1 MGISAISA
9 QSAAGVTEMRISY
22 GPGYRLYFVRRDA
35 DIIVLLCVG
44 GKGSQDR
51 DMQRAKRLAKEL
63 EG

>member
-1 MGISAISA
+1 
-9 QSAAGVTEMRISY
+9 MRISY

-51 DMQRAKRLAKEL
+51 DVKRAKRLAKGL